1 MLLACL
7 FIVNQTINMPLNTT
21 HYWSMDEDQLM
32 ASLSSSEYGLSK
44 TQAEA
49 RQKEYND
56 VQIKRKKVAG
66 WVSLLAGQFRS
77 PIILILIL
85 SAIVSFC
92 LGDHVDGG
100 IILVIILASSLLS
113 FRQEKNASSALLR
126 LLKAVQVTAS
136 AWRDKK
142 TEEVPVNDIVPGD
155 VILLRAGDMVPG
167 DCRLL
172 SSSDLFMDEAA
183 LTGETFPAEKKCG
196 ILGADCNLAERSN
209 IVFMGTHVI
218 SGSAKAIVVQ
228 TGSQTVFGGISKR
241 LKQNAPETEFEKG
254 IRRFGFMLTQVTMLL
269 VIVIFAVNIY
279 FHKPLMDSL
288 LFALA
293 ISVGLTPQLL
303 PAIISINLS
312 KGASNMAKQQVIV
325 KRLSSIENLGSMNV
339 LCSDKTGTLTEGVV
353 SIYKAVDALGNESA
367 EVLRLAYLNACFE
380 TGYVN
385 PIDKALLNIP
395 VKPDTDNVIK
405 KDELP
410 YDFIRK
416 RLSILVRDDEKETLI
431 TKGALD
437 NVLSV
442 CNYTTDKTGNT
453 TDING
458 QREQLE
464 HMYVT
469 YSSQGFR
476 VLGIAYKKQA
486 AFGELKEEEQDMVFA
501 GFLLFTDIP
510 KADAAS
516 VLQGLHQKGI
526 SLKIITGD
534 NAVIAAQLY
543 KQIGLGEPLVLTGS
557 DMRNMSSNALINRA
571 VRTDIFAA
579 VEPNQK
585 EQIVLALKK
594 SGNVV
599 GYLGDGINDAPAL
612 HSADV
617 GITVNTAVD
626 IAKSAADIILL
637 CNDLNVL
644 VAGVTEGRKT
654 FSNTVKYIFMATSA
668 NFGNMFSMAGAS
680 LFLPF
685 LPLLPKQVL
694 LTNLFTDIPE
704 MGIATDSVD
713 EEAIEKPHSLNIKFI
728 RMFMVVFGIISSV
741 FDCFTFF
748 VLLRVLHAGVNEFR
762 TGWFVES
769 VISATLIVLVIRTS
783 KVFYK
788 SKPGKQLIGATS
800 GIVAFTLILPWL
812 PFADV
817 IGFTHLPFK
826 FYACLLAIIVAYFIT
841 AEIAKKTFYRY
852 VYF

>member
-1 MLLACL
+1 MS
-7 FIVNQTINMPLNTT
+7 LNTIQ
-21 HYWSMDEDQLM
+21 YWSIGEGQLM
-32 ASLSSSEYGLSK
+32 DNLSSSEDGLSK
-44 TQAEA
+44 TQVEA
-49 RQKEYND
+49 RLKEYND
-56 VQIKRKKVAG
+56 VLIKSKKIPG
-66 WVSLLAGQFRS
+66 WVSLFAGQFRS

-85 SAIVSFC
+85 SAILSFC

-100 IILVIILASSLLS
+100 IILIIILASSLLS
-113 FRQEKNASSALLR
+113 FRQEKNASDALIK
-126 LLKAVQVTAS
+126 LLQAVQITAS
-136 AWRDKK
+136 VWRDKK
-142 TEEVPVNDIVPGD
+142 MEEVPVNDIVPGD
-155 VILLRAGDMVPG
+155 IILLKAGDMVPG

-172 SSSDLFMDEAA
+172 ASSDLFMDEAA

-196 ILGADCNLAERSN
+196 ILGADCNLAARSN

-218 SGSAKAIVVQ
+218 SGSAKGVVVQ

-269 VIVIFAVNIY
+269 VIIIFAVNIY

-312 KGASNMAKQQVIV
+312 KGASNMAKQRVIV
-325 KRLSSIENLGSMNV
+325 KRLSSIENFGSMNV
-339 LCSDKTGTLTEGVV
+339 LCSDKTGTLTEGIV
-353 SIYKAVDALGNESA
+353 SLYKAVDVLGNESL

-385 PIDKALLNIP
+385 PIDKALLNISI
-395 VKPDTDNVIK
+395 KPDIDNIIK
-405 KDELP
+405 KDEVP

-416 RLSILVRDDEKETLI
+416 RLSILTKSQNEETLI

-442 CNYTTDKTGNT
+442 CNYTTDKAGNT
-453 TDING
+453 TDINE

-464 HMYVT
+464 QMYVT
-469 YSSQGFR
+469 YSNQGFR

-486 AFGELKEEEQDMVFA
+486 AFGELKKEEERDMVFA

-516 VLQGLHQKGI
+516 VLQALHQKGI

-543 KQIGLGEPLVLTGS
+543 KQIGLGEPRVLTGIE
-557 DMRNMSSNALINRA
+557 MRNMSSNALINRA
-571 VRTDIFAA
+571 ARTDIFAA

-585 EQIVLALKK
+585 EQIVLAIKK

-599 GYLGDGINDAPAL
+599 GYLGDGINDASAL

-626 IAKSAADIILL
+626 IAKNAADIILL
-637 CNDLNVL
+637 CKDLKVL
-644 VAGVTEGRKT
+644 VAGVVEGRKT

-694 LTNLFTDIPE
+694 LTNLLTDIPE
-704 MGIATDSVD
+704 MGIATDAVD
-713 EEAIEKPHSLNIKFI
+713 EEATKQPHSLNIKFI
-728 RMFMVVFGIISSV
+728 RKFMVVFGIISSV
-741 FDCFTFF
+741 FDYFTFF
-748 VLLRVLHAGVNEFR
+748 VLLKILHAGTSEFR

-788 SKPGKQLIGATS
+788 SKPGKQLIGATL

-812 PFADV
+812 PFAYL

-826 FYACLLAIIVAYFIT
+826 FYPCLLAIIAAYFIT